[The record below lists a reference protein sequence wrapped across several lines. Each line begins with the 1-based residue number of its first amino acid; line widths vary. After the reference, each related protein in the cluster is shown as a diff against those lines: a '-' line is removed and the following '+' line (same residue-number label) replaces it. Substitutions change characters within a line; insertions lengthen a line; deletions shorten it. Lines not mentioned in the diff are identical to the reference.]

1 MFRPK
6 LLIASIVIVALGIAM
21 MLANSEDRAKEVA
34 DELVEASSVESQNEG
49 KLVIVSG
56 TPELADG
63 GVIVDEETGLQVSN
77 ALSYSRV
84 PYQKVYKEESREVV
98 VDRGEDKIRDFD
110 DKKRTEYY
118 VVEEWI
124 NADSSREPYV
134 NDVSGRLENPE
145 PVNLPAYHKMG
156 DLRLAGFKISAG
168 DVSPYLHKST
178 GTFTP
183 EELAA
188 TCGEYIVRSELD
200 LKVVEDKDG
209 DGMLS
214 TGSDIGDVQVLFSYQ
229 KLDSADP
236 VTLIGRQQGD
246 ELVLVE
252 DDVVSELEQVQ
263 EGTIS
268 REEFLDSISSEDS
281 SSRMIGIGFTVV
293 GAVLLIYSLGFIKW
307 P

>member
-21 MLANSEDRAKEVA
+21 MLANSEGRAKEVA

-56 TPELADG
+56 TPEIADG

>member
-1 MFRPK
+1 MIRPK
-6 LLIASIVIVALGIAM
+6 LLIASIVIIALGIAM
-21 MLANSEDRAKEVA
+21 VSANSEGRAKEVA
-34 DELVEASSVESQNEG
+34 GELVEASSVESQNEG

-63 GVIVDEETGLQVSN
+63 GVIVDEETGLQVGN
-77 ALSYSRV
+77 AISYSRV

-98 VDRGEDKIRDFD
+98 VDKGEDKVRDFD
-110 DKKRTEYY
+110 DEKRTEYY
-118 VVEEWI
+118 VVETWI

-134 NDVSGRLENPE
+134 NGNGARHENPK
-145 PVNLPAYHKMG
+145 PVNLPAYHKTG
-156 DLRLAGFKISAG
+156 DLRLAGFRISAG
-168 DVSPYLHKST
+168 DVSPYLHCST
-178 GTFTP
+178 GAFTT

-188 TCGEYIVRSELD
+188 TCSEYIVRSELD
-200 LKVVEDKDG
+200 LQVVEREDG

-229 KLDSADP
+229 RLDGADP

-252 DDVVSELEQVQ
+252 DDVVSSLEQVQ

-268 REEFLDSISSEDS
+268 REEFLDSITSEDS
-281 SSRMIGIGFTVV
+281 SSRMIGIGFIVV
-293 GAVLLIYSLGFIKW
+293 GAILLVFSLGFIHR

>member
-1 MFRPK
+1 MIRPK

-21 MLANSEDRAKEVA
+21 ALANSEDRAKKVA
-34 DELVEASSVESQNEG
+34 GELVEASSVEPQNEG
-49 KLVIVSG
+49 KLVIISG

-77 ALSYSRV
+77 AISYSRV

-98 VDRGEDKIRDFD
+98 VDRGEDKLRDFD
-110 DKKRTEYY
+110 DKTRTEYH
-118 VVEEWI
+118 VVEAWI

-134 NDVSGRLENPE
+134 SGDGARHENPE

-156 DLRLAGFKISAG
+156 DLLLAGFKISAG
-168 DVSPYLHKST
+168 DVSPYLHHST

-183 EELAA
+183 EELAT
-188 TCGEYIVRSELD
+188 TCGEYIARSELD
-200 LKVVEDKDG
+200 LKVVERKDG

-214 TGSDIGDVQVLFSYQ
+214 TGSDIGDVQVLLSYQ
-229 KLDSADP
+229 RLDSADP

-263 EGTIS
+263 AGAIS
-268 REEFLDSISSEDS
+268 REEFLDSITSEDS
-281 SSRMIGIGFTVV
+281 SSRMIGIGFIVV
-293 GAVLLIYSLGFIKW
+293 GAILLVFSLGFIQR

>member
-1 MFRPK
+1 
-6 LLIASIVIVALGIAM
+6 
-21 MLANSEDRAKEVA
+21 
-34 DELVEASSVESQNEG
+34 
-49 KLVIVSG
+49 
-56 TPELADG
+56 
-63 GVIVDEETGLQVSN
+63 
-77 ALSYSRV
+77 
-84 PYQKVYKEESREVV
+84 
-98 VDRGEDKIRDFD
+98 
-110 DKKRTEYY
+110 
-118 VVEEWI
+118 
-124 NADSSREPYV
+124 
-134 NDVSGRLENPE
+134 
-145 PVNLPAYHKMG
+145 MG

-200 LKVVEDKDG
+200 LKVVERKDG

-229 KLDSADP
+229 KLDKADP

-252 DDVVSELEQVQ
+252 DDIVSKLEQVQ
-263 EGTIS
+263 EGTVS
-268 REEFLDSISSEDS
+268 REEFLDSISSEDA

>member
-1 MFRPK
+1 MIRPK

-21 MLANSEDRAKEVA
+21 ALANSEDRAKKVA
-34 DELVEASSVESQNEG
+34 GELVEASSVEPQNEG
-49 KLVIVSG
+49 KLVIISG

-77 ALSYSRV
+77 AISYSRV

-98 VDRGEDKIRDFD
+98 VDRGEDKLRDFD
-110 DKKRTEYY
+110 DKTRTEYH
-118 VVEEWI
+118 VVEAWI

-134 NDVSGRLENPE
+134 SGDGARHENPE

-168 DVSPYLHKST
+168 DVSPYLHHST

-183 EELAA
+183 EELAT
-188 TCGEYIVRSELD
+188 TCGEYIAHSELD
-200 LKVVEDKDG
+200 LKVVERKDG

-214 TGSDIGDVQVLFSYQ
+214 TGSDIGDVQVLLSYQ
-229 KLDSADP
+229 RLDSADP

-263 EGTIS
+263 AGAIS
-268 REEFLDSISSEDS
+268 REEFLDSITSEDS
-281 SSRMIGIGFTVV
+281 SSRMIGIGFIVV
-293 GAVLLIYSLGFIKW
+293 GAILLVFSLGFIQR

>member
-1 MFRPK
+1 MIRPK
-6 LLIASIVIVALGIAM
+6 LLIASIAIVALGIAM
-21 MLANSEDRAKEVA
+21 VLANSKDRAKAVA
-34 DELVEASSVESQNEG
+34 DELVEASSVEPQNEG
-49 KLVIVSG
+49 KLVIISG
-56 TPELADG
+56 TPELANG

-77 ALSYSRV
+77 AISYSRV

-98 VDRGEDKIRDFD
+98 VDKGEDKLRDFD
-110 DKKRTEYY
+110 DKKRTEHHI
-118 VVEEWI
+118 VEAWI

-134 NDVSGRLENPE
+134 SGDGARHENPE
-145 PVNLPAYHKMG
+145 PVNLPAYHRMG

-168 DVSPYLHKST
+168 DISPYLHRST

-200 LKVVEDKDG
+200 LKVVERKDG

-214 TGSDIGDVQVLFSYQ
+214 TGGDIGDVQVLFSYQ
-229 KLDSADP
+229 KLDGADP

-246 ELVLVE
+246 ELVLVG

-268 REEFLDSISSEDS
+268 REEFLDSITSEDS
-281 SSRMIGIGFTVV
+281 NSRMIGIGFSVV
-293 GAVLLIYSLGFIKW
+293 GAILLVFSLGFIHR

>member
-6 LLIASIVIVALGIAM
+6 LLIAGIVIMAIGIAM
-21 MLANSEDRAKEVA
+21 VLANTEDRAKKVA
-34 DELVEASSVESQNEG
+34 DALVEATSVDPQNEG
-49 KLVIVSG
+49 KLIIVSG

-77 ALSYSRV
+77 AVSYSRV

-98 VDRGEDKIRDFD
+98 VDQGEDKVSDVD
-110 DKKRTEYY
+110 DTTRTEYY
-118 VVEEWI
+118 VAQEWI
-124 NADSSREPYV
+124 NADSSRDPYV
-134 NDVSGRLENPE
+134 DGDGGRYENPD

-156 DLRLAGFKISAG
+156 DLRLSGFKISAA
-168 DVSPYLHKST
+168 DVSRYLHRST
-178 GTFTP
+178 GKFTQ

-188 TCGEYIVRSELD
+188 HCGEYIVRSEIN
-200 LKVVEDKDG
+200 LKVVPDKNG

-214 TGSDIGDVQVLFSYQ
+214 TGSGIGDVQVLFSYE

-246 ELVLVE
+246 ELVLADE
-252 DDVVSELEQVQ
+252 DDVSELEQVQ
-263 EGTIS
+263 EGTVS
-268 REEFLDSISSEDS
+268 KEEFLDSITAEDAT
-281 SSRMIGIGFTVV
+281 SRKIGIGFIVV
-293 GAVLLIYSLGFIKW
+293 GALVFIYSLGFIDW